1 MIVIK
6 RDGREVDF
14 DKSKIFNAV
23 YKAFE
28 QLGKPVEEA
37 TQISGKI
44 ANEIES
50 TNKNYTV
57 EEIQDKRKEDKI
69 PCHKS
74 CIEQS
79 PGEKESKT
87 DFSFFPLVQGRGYEL
102 PQFEKNVGS
111 SQHQGSQKRHP
122 QMHHKLRGQFII
134 HQVDIGFNAKQTV
147 GRKTRLCRR
156 KYHGIKEIVFKA
168 KEY

>member
-57 EEIQDKRKEDKI
+57 EEIQDIVEKKLMSTA
-69 PCHKS
+69 HK
-74 CIEQS
+74 
-79 PGEKESKT
+79 
-87 DFSFFPLVQGRGYEL
+87 DV
-102 PQFEKNVGS
+102 
-111 SQHQGSQKRHP
+111 
-122 QMHHKLRGQFII
+122 
-134 HQVDIGFNAKQTV
+134 AKA
-147 GRKTRLCRR
+147 
-156 KYHGIKEIVFKA
+156 YIN
-168 KEY
+168 

>member
-28 QLGKPVEEA
+28 QLGKPVEES
-37 TQISGKI
+37 TQVASKI

-57 EEIQDKRKEDKI
+57 EEIQDIVEKKLMSTAHKDVAKAYINFRQLHKMARSQYKELMDAV
-69 PCHKS
+69 
-74 CIEQS
+74 
-79 PGEKESKT
+79 GEKLSGSNIENQNANV
-87 DFSFFPLVQGRGYEL
+87 DEHSFGEIGRAH
-102 PQFEKNVGS
+102 V
-111 SQHQGSQKRHP
+111 
-122 QMHHKLRGQFII
+122 
-134 HQVDIGFNAKQTV
+134 
-147 GRKTRLCRR
+147 
-156 KYHGIKEIVFKA
+156 
-168 KEY
+168 